1 MFAWFQRL
9 LPKTGGFFELFEAHA
24 VALVAAAD
32 AIGRLVQGG
41 PADARQCP
49 RNLRAR
55 A

>member
-24 VALVAAAD
+24 VAVMAAAD
-32 AIGRLVQGG
+32 ATGRLLQGG
-41 PADARQCP
+41 PDMHENAREIY
-49 RNLRAR
+49 RAR